1 MPAELLSTP
10 SPSTLP
16 RPSDRKQAP
25 ELQQQGLAAALSSEP
40 FQQAGLGLADAA
52 ALEAE
57 LDAAWEAAQEA
68 ESQPAAVSAA
78 GVGMT
83 GQGVSFQTQ
92 PLQPAAGLAGAGSSS
107 SAAPTGASSAEPK
120 LPASTHNTSVT
131 QPIQQS
137 NGTAAPA
144 EAPRQGSPPE
154 ASASTLSAV
163 YSAVNGTVSS
173 AAGSAASAVNSTV
186 SSIAGSAASA
196 VNSTVSAVV
205 SSTMGAVNSSYTS
218 LLTAASGSPVQ
229 SQQNQGLVANAS
241 APGSSGQAAILAN
254 PTQQKLRE
262 AAASLLQEVQV
273 SLHSWL
279 GARAVTALARQFQAV
294 SFACCTQASCEMQ
307 PAPNLTPTFWIT
319 CIAYLVL
326 EHVLRSK
333 LYARGT
339 PLEKELWPSEAGHIR
354 ICQESVGSSSH
365 PRAEPTES
373 AHSRVLPNHA
383 HPAAWQACNIA
394 GIFLRGCSPCRRSWQ
409 MRLPPV
415 SL

>member
-25 ELQQQGLAAALSSEP
+25 ELQQQGLAAALSSET

-68 ESQPAAVSAA
+68 ESQPSAVSAA
-78 GVGMT
+78 DVGVT
-83 GQGVSFQTQ
+83 GQGVSTQTQ

-107 SAAPTGASSAEPK
+107 SAAAAGASLAEPK
-120 LPASTHNTSVT
+120 LPASTHDTSVT
-131 QPIQQS
+131 QTIQQS
-137 NGTAAPA
+137 NGTPAPA
-144 EAPRQGSPPE
+144 QAPRQGSLPE

-163 YSAVNGTVSS
+163 YSAVNGTISSAAGSAASAVNSTVSS
-173 AAGSAASAVNSTV
+173 IAGSAASAVNSTV

-218 LLTAASGSPVQ
+218 LLTAASGSPIQ

-254 PTQQKLRE
+254 PTQHKLRE

-273 SLHSWL
+273 SLHSTWL
-279 GARAVTALARQFQAV
+279 GARAVTALARQSQAV
-294 SFACCTQASCEMQ
+294 SLACCTQAS
-307 PAPNLTPTFWIT
+307 
-319 CIAYLVL
+319 V
-326 EHVLRSK
+326 R
-333 LYARGT
+333 
-339 PLEKELWPSEAGHIR
+339 
-354 ICQESVGSSSH
+354 
-365 PRAEPTES
+365 
-373 AHSRVLPNHA
+373 
-383 HPAAWQACNIA
+383 
-394 GIFLRGCSPCRRSWQ
+394 CS
-409 MRLPPV
+409 LH
-415 SL
+415 LI